1 MNRSLALA
9 LLALAG
15 CAAARAEQGRQQ
27 ELRRQLDAR
36 ALPAPLE
43 QAWPAALRVLAE
55 AGYPLVGKDRE
66 AAGQPAQSVA
76 LDLFSR
82 GFSTRV
88 VGKDARA
95 AATGMGPDRT
105 RFQIAGAPAPGGSRV
120 VFTKIYE
127 NPTEPSERREER
139 DMDMELALWRKVD
152 PQGAAALAGGAAT
165 AIATATAT
173 PTPSPSPSP
182 KMAAAA
188 ESATFDPWA
197 PVRHL
202 LGRWEG
208 EGQGRT
214 GVSKV
219 SWTCELVLRG
229 RYLQLRGTSVFEP
242 QPANP
247 TGEQH
252 EEVSLFSWDKRRTAL
267 VWRQFNV
274 EGFVNQ
280 FVLEKEEGDEL
291 TFVTEAIE
299 GLPPGFRAREVLRR
313 VGPDELHTRFS
324 IAAPGKDFEPYAE
337 NRLRRVK

>member
-1 MNRSLALA
+1 MTRTRSLALA
-9 LLALAG
+9 LLVLTG
-15 CAAARAEQGRQQ
+15 CAAARAEQVRQRA
-27 ELRRQLDAR
+27 LRQKLDAR

-43 QAWPAALRVLAE
+43 QTWPAALKVLAE

-66 AAGQPAQSVA
+66 TAGQPAQGSA

-88 VGKDARA
+88 VGKDERA

-105 RFQIAGAPAPGGSRV
+105 RYQIAGAPAPGGSRV
-120 VFTKIYE
+120 LFNRIYE

-139 DMDMELALWRKVD
+139 DIDMELALWRKVD
-152 PQGAAALAGGAAT
+152 AQGAAALAGEA
-165 AIATATAT
+165 AT
-173 PTPSPSPSP
+173 PTPTATSG
-182 KMAAAA
+182 AAPGA
-188 ESATFDPWA
+188 EPATYDPWS
-197 PVRHL
+197 PVRFL
-202 LGRWEG
+202 LGQWEG
-208 EGQGRT
+208 EGQGRG

-219 SWTCELVLRG
+219 SWSFELVLRG
-229 RYLQLRGTSVFEP
+229 RYLQLRGTSVFDP

-247 TGEQH
+247 TGERH
-252 EEVSLFSWDKRRTAL
+252 EELSLYSWDKRRMAL

-280 FVLEKEEGDEL
+280 LVLEKEEGEEL

-299 GLPPGFRAREVLRR
+299 GLPPGFRARQVLRR
-313 VGPDELHTRFS
+313 VAPDELHTRFS